1 MIYKIIFAINYKNMN
16 NDFENL
22 RKEILVCQ
30 KCQLSKQ
37 RTNVVFG
44 EGKFDAKI
52 MCIGEGPGRDEDIQG
67 RPFVGRSGQLL
78 DKILGVC
85 GFSRAENVFIGNI
98 VKCRP
103 PENRA
108 PLPQERE
115 TCIPYLLKQ
124 IEIIEPKII
133 VLLGATALNGLIDTN
148 LKITKV
154 RGNWIEWNGRLAMP
168 TFHPAALLRNPNL
181 KKDSWEDF
189 KKIVQKYRE
198 LVDANHKSDYC

>member
-1 MIYKIIFAINYKNMN
+1 MSSEF
-16 NDFENL
+16 DL
-22 RKEILVCQ
+22 LKEEIVSCT
-30 KCQLSKQ
+30 KCVLAKG

-44 EGKFDAKI
+44 EGPFNAKI
-52 MCIGEGPGRDEDIQG
+52 MCVGEGPGHDEDIQG

-85 GFSRAENVFIGNI
+85 GFNRKEHVFIGNI

-103 PENRA
+103 PQNRA
-108 PLPQERE
+108 PFPDERAS
-115 TCIPYLLKQ
+115 CLPYLMKQ
-124 IEIIEPKII
+124 IEVIDPKIVI
-133 VLLGATALNGLIDTN
+133 LLGATALNGLVDPK
-148 LKITKV
+148 LKITQV

-189 KKIVQKYRE
+189 KKVIIKYRE
-198 LVDANHKSDYC
+198 LVDPNHTSEHF

>member
-1 MIYKIIFAINYKNMN
+1 MAEIDDLRNEIFQCK
-16 NDFENL
+16 
-22 RKEILVCQ
+22 KCILHV
-30 KCQLSKQ
+30 Q

-44 EGKFDAKI
+44 EGNINSKI
-52 MCIGEGPGRDEDIQG
+52 MCIGEGPGRDEDLQG

-78 DKILGVC
+78 DKILNVC
-85 GFSRAENVFIGNI
+85 GFSRSENVFIGNI

-108 PLPQERE
+108 PLPTERE

-124 IEIIEPKII
+124 IELINPAILI
-133 VLLGATALNGLIDTN
+133 LLGATALNGLIDPN

-154 RGNWIEWNGRLAMP
+154 RGSWIKWNNRLVMP

-189 KKIVQKYRE
+189 KKVVQKYRE
-198 LVDANHKSDYC
+198 LVDPKHKSEYC